1 MVLFPCRINAM
12 NNGPLAPLLKATP
25 NFALPPVFLLN
36 KNEETWKMKVSKE
49 EEHDQ
54 FSQLGLAS

>member
-1 MVLFPCRINAM
+1 M
-12 NNGPLAPLLKATP
+12 NNGPLASLLKATQ

-49 EEHDQ
+49 EEHYL